1 MLSQSSNRD
10 FSLDILRTLSCI
22 MVLGVHLG
30 QHVTIPGAFGV
41 FFEKGSTGVG
51 FFFILSGYLACI
63 SLERIHAKCNSQKA
77 VVIAF
82 WTKKLLRILP
92 LYYTVIIFYVIFFS
106 LMGNV
111 PEDNTGLYWSK
122 YFLFANAFIKS
133 DDVFWNNLG
142 AVWSI
147 SCFVFFYLI
156 CPFCYYLI
164 RKYWVACI
172 SVIAG
177 YGLLKYIDAKG
188 IYNLP
193 LRWLFYFF
201 LGMLIYW
208 TYKERKEF
216 ITISVI
222 LFVALF
228 CILTEN
234 GTALIASLL
243 ATTFILST
251 RNLKSSD
258 NFRISK
264 RIIQYISMIS
274 YSIYLIHAA
283 VIVVL
288 DRTSDLQGIAY
299 GVAMI
304 GCTIIFSIISYYLIE
319 KKLGD
324 LLMKGFKKVWNIE

>member
-1 MLSQSSNRD
+1 MSQSSDRD
-10 FSLDILRTLSCI
+10 FSLDILRVLSCI

-63 SLERIHAKCNSQKA
+63 SLERLHAKYNSQKA
-77 VVIAF
+77 VVLVF
-82 WTKKLLRILP
+82 WIKKLIRILP
-92 LYYTVIIFYVIFFS
+92 LYYIVIIFYVLFFN

-111 PEDNTGLYWSK
+111 PEDNTGLYWIR

-133 DDVFWNNLG
+133 DNMFWNNLG

-156 CPFCYYLI
+156 CPFCYNVI
-164 RKYWVACI
+164 RKYWTSWI
-172 SVIAG
+172 SVIAS
-177 YGLLKYIDAKG
+177 YGVLKYIDSKE

-193 LRWLFYFF
+193 LRWIFYFF
-201 LGMLIYW
+201 LGMLIYRA
-208 TYKERKEF
+208 YKDHKEKF
-216 ITISVI
+216 TLGVLLLLS
-222 LFVALF
+222 LF

-234 GTALIASLL
+234 GITIVASLL
-243 ATTFILST
+243 AATFILAT
-251 RNLKSSD
+251 RNLNSD
-258 NFRISK
+258 ESFKFGK
-264 RIIQYISMIS
+264 RVIQYISMIS
-274 YSIYLIHAA
+274 YSIYLIHPA